1 MNSKG
6 TSESS
11 PKSKNVY
18 LNDKLSSKSGN
29 FINSGRPKDKQSS
42 VVSQSGYGGA
52 GLKSPR
58 MDHLKGSVG
67 ASANNNLKFDLKE
80 AMIDDVDH

>member
-11 PKSKNVY
+11 PQSKNVY
-18 LNDKLSSKSGN
+18 LNDKLSSK
-29 FINSGRPKDKQSS
+29 SGRPKDKQSS

-58 MDHLKGSVG
+58 MDHLKGSVV
-67 ASANNNLKFDLKE
+67 ASANNGLKFDLKE
-80 AMIDDVDH
+80 AMI